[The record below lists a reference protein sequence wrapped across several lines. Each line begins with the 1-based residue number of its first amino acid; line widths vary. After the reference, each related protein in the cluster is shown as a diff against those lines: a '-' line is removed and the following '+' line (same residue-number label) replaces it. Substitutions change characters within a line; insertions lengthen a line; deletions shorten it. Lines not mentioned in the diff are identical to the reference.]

1 MASSAIGGRREEAV
15 KRGEP
20 PRREGGERIRDP
32 ERTRGNILKAAT
44 VEFSEHGFAGT
55 SIDSIAARSGANK
68 RMIYHYFGNKR
79 GLWLATLEA
88 AYERARSAEQQ
99 LHLDELDP
107 ETAMATLAG
116 FTFDSFVDDRTFIN
130 LLNSE
135 NLHQARHLKESS
147 RIKSMH
153 SPLIGMIQKILD
165 RGVEQGIFRPG
176 IDPAQLWISIA
187 GLAFFYFSNVFTLS
201 VILDRDLGAAE
212 DIQERRAHVIEL
224 INKGIRAETG
234 Q

>member
-1 MASSAIGGRREEAV
+1 MAISASGGRRDETAREGA
-15 KRGEP
+15 
-20 PRREGGERIRDP
+20 PRRRDGKERIRDP

-44 VEFSEHGFAGT
+44 IEFSERGFAGA
-55 SIDSIAARSGANK
+55 SVDSIATRSGANK

-79 GLWLATLEA
+79 GLWLTTLEA

-99 LHLDELDP
+99 LRLDELDP

-153 SPLIGMIQKILD
+153 SPLIGMIQKILN
-165 RGVEQGIFRPG
+165 RGAEQGIFRPG

-201 VILDRDLGAAE
+201 VILDRNLQAPE
-212 DIQERRAHVIEL
+212 NIRERRAHVIEL
-224 INKGIRAETG
+224 VKNGIRAMPEV
-234 Q
+234 